1 MVQITISIVSHG
13 QFHLVSDLLIDI
25 DAFCFDL
32 NVEVILTLNIE
43 EIIDIEVS
51 EFSYPIKIIKNF
63 KPKGYGEN
71 HNNAFKKAFGEY
83 YCIMNP
89 DIRLKSNP
97 FPELINIIKDCR
109 VGLCA
114 PMVIDKNGAIEN
126 SFRKFP
132 NPYSIIIKL
141 FNKKKLDYPSTIKI
155 IEPDWV
161 AGMFML
167 FRASIYKKI
176 GGFNERYFLYY
187 EDVEICARLRLM
199 EYRVIYVPK
208 SFVIHIGQYDS
219 RKNLKHFSYHLKS
232 MLRYFFTS

>member
-1 MVQITISIVSHG
+1 
-13 QFHLVSDLLIDI
+13 
-25 DAFCFDL
+25 
-32 NVEVILTLNIE
+32 
-43 EIIDIEVS
+43 
-51 EFSYPIKIIKNF
+51 
-63 KPKGYGEN
+63 
-71 HNNAFKKAFGEY
+71 
-83 YCIMNP
+83 
-89 DIRLKSNP
+89 
-97 FPELINIIKDCR
+97 
-109 VGLCA
+109 
-114 PMVIDKNGAIEN
+114 MVIDKNGTIEN

-155 IEPDWV
+155 SEPDWV

-187 EDVEICARLRLM
+187 EDVEICARLRLK
-199 EYRVIYVPK
+199 EYKVIYVPK
-208 SFVIHIGQYDS
+208 SCVIHIGQYDS